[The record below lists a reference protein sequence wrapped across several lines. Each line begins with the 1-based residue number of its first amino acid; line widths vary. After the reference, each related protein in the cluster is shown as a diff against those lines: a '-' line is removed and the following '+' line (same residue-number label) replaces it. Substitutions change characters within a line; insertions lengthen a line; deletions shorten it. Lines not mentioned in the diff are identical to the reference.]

1 MEEGA
6 RSSRGG
12 RRLMNIVQLLHI
24 CLRSILRNRMRSL
37 LTSLGVIIGVG
48 SVIIMVA
55 LGEGSQRA
63 IETRITAMGTNLLQI
78 MPRRQMSRSG
88 QQVTMRVSAF
98 SKKDIQKLRDESSF
112 AAAVSGVVQT
122 SVNVT
127 GSQGNAQVPVQGV
140 EPDFIIARNWNVNA
154 GFFFDDEDMFLR
166 NRVAVLGRTTAKN
179 LFGDASMALG
189 EQIRIG
195 TNYFTVIGLLES
207 KGASFGGSD
216 QDDVVMIPLDT
227 AITRLTNSRNINQ
240 IVMSVVSKEYM
251 EAAQKEAELILRESR
266 NIAGSAAADFDIMN
280 QADMIEMAS
289 ATSKTLTTL
298 LAAIAGVSLL
308 VGGIGIMNIMLV
320 SVTER
325 TREIGIRMAVGG
337 RKRDILFQFLTE
349 SVILS
354 IMGGV
359 LGIGM
364 AFLVCRIMSMTG
376 IPTAINP
383 LIIAASTLFAA
394 LVGIIFGYYPAL
406 KAARLYPIDA
416 LRYE

>member
-1 MEEGA
+1 
-6 RSSRGG
+6 
-12 RRLMNIVQLLHI
+12 MNVIQLLHT
-24 CLRSILRNRMRSL
+24 CLRSIFRNRMRSL

-63 IETRITAMGTNLLQI
+63 IEARITAMGTNLLQI
-78 MPRRQMSRSG
+78 MPRRQMNRSG
-88 QQVTMRVSAF
+88 QQVMMRVNAF
-98 SKKDIQKLRDESSF
+98 TKKDIQKLRDESTF

-122 SVNVT
+122 SANVT

-140 EPDFIIARNWNVNA
+140 EPDFFTARNWVVNS
-154 GFFFDDEDMFLR
+154 GYSFDEEDLALR
-166 NRVAVLGRTTAKN
+166 NRVAVIGRTTAKN
-179 LFGDASMALG
+179 LFGEADAALG
-189 EQIRIG
+189 GQIRIG
-195 TNYFTVIGLLES
+195 TNYFIVTGLLES
-207 KGASFGGSD
+207 KGAGLGGND
-216 QDDVVMIPLDT
+216 QDDVIIIPMDT
-227 AITRLTNSRNINQ
+227 AMTRLNNTRNIGQ

-251 EAAQKEAELILRESR
+251 DAAQKETELILRESR
-266 NIAGSAAADFDIMN
+266 GITGNAAADFDIMN

-354 IMGGV
+354 LMGGL

-364 AFLVCRIMSMTG
+364 AFVVCRIMSMTG

-383 LIIAASTLFAA
+383 LIVIFSTLFAA
-394 LVGIIFGYYPAL
+394 FVGIIFGYYPAL

>member
-1 MEEGA
+1 M
-6 RSSRGG
+6 
-12 RRLMNIVQLLHI
+12 
-24 CLRSILRNRMRSL
+24 RNRMRSL

-63 IETRITAMGTNLLQI
+63 IEDRMTAMGTNLLQI
-78 MPRRQMSRSG
+78 SPRRQTSRTG
-88 QQVTMRVSAF
+88 QQTLTRSNTF
-98 SKKDIQKLRDESSF
+98 TKKDIQKLRDESTY
-112 AAAVSGVVQT
+112 AAGISGVVQG
-122 SVNVT
+122 SHNVF
-127 GSQGNAQVPVQGV
+127 GSLGNAQVSVQGV
-140 EPDFIIARNWNVNA
+140 EPDFIIARNWKIED
-154 GFFFDDEDMFLR
+154 GYFFEDEDMRLR
-166 NRVAVLGRTTAKN
+166 NRVAVLGNTTAKS
-179 LFGDASMALG
+179 LFGSADSAISG
-189 EQIRIG
+189 QIRIG
-195 TNYFTVIGLLES
+195 NNYFTVIGILES
-207 KGASFGGSD
+207 KGASLSGSD
-216 QDDVVMIPLDT
+216 QDDIVMIPLDT

-240 IVMSVVSKEYM
+240 IVISVISKDYM
-251 EAAQKEAELILRESR
+251 EAAQKETELILRESR
-266 NIAGSAAADFDIMN
+266 SIPEGTDVDFNIMN
-280 QADMIEMAS
+280 QADMIDMAS
-289 ATSKTLTTL
+289 ATSRTLTTL

-359 LGIGM
+359 LGIGL
-364 AFLVCRIMSMTG
+364 AFLVCRLMTAAG

-383 LIIAASTLFAA
+383 LVIAGATAFAA
-394 LVGIIFGYYPAL
+394 LVGVIFGYYPAL

>member
-1 MEEGA
+1 
-6 RSSRGG
+6 
-12 RRLMNIVQLLHI
+12 MNILQLLQT
-24 CLRSILRNRMRSL
+24 CFRSILRNRMRSL

-63 IETRITAMGTNLLQI
+63 IEESITAMGTNLLQI
-78 MPRRQMSRSG
+78 TPRRAINRSG
-88 QQVTMRVSAF
+88 AATMTRISGF
-98 SKKDIQKLRDESSF
+98 TRRDIEKLRNESSF
-112 AAAVSGVVQT
+112 AQAVSGIV
-122 SVNVT
+122 SSNLNVT
-127 GSQGNAQVPVQGV
+127 GAEGNANVSVQGV
-140 EPDFIIARNWNVNA
+140 EPDFIIARNWVVDA
-154 GFFFDDEDMFLR
+154 GYFFDDEDMQLR
-166 NRVAVLGRTTAKN
+166 NRVAVLGRSTAES
-179 LFGDASMALG
+179 LFGEEEAALG

-195 TNYFTVIGLLES
+195 NNYFLVIGLLQRR
-207 KGASFGGSD
+207 GAGFGFGGS

-227 AITRLTNSRNINQ
+227 AMTRISNTQTINQ
-240 IVMSVVSKEYM
+240 IVLSVVAREYM
-251 EAAQKEAELILRESR
+251 DAAQKETELILRESR
-266 NIAGSAAADFDIMN
+266 NIVEGATSDFDIMN
-280 QADMIEMAS
+280 QADLIDMAS
-289 ATSKTLTTL
+289 STTRVLTTL

-354 IMGGV
+354 VMGGL
-359 LGIGM
+359 LGVGM
-364 AFLVCRIMSMTG
+364 AFLVCRLMTMVG
-376 IPTAINP
+376 IPAAISP
-383 LIIAASTLFAA
+383 LIIAISTLFAA
-394 LVGIIFGYYPAL
+394 SIGIIFGYYPAL